1 MSIRE
6 IAVSSDYPCK
16 NGTGILAG
24 SCQDPAKIPAGIP
37 PRFWPPGFPVPA
49 GILGGKAG
57 FPAAKISAGSRRESC
72 RDSWREAGFPAAKI
86 SAGSR
91 RESCR
96 DSWWETGFPA
106 AKISA
111 GSRRESC
118 RDSWREAGFPAAKIS
133 AGSRRE
139 SCRDS
144 WREAGS
150 RRPKSRQ
157 DPGGS
162 LAGILGGQPDI
173 SVGVLP
179 GFATGNKIPCG
190 QNLPGSQNLRGSC
203 LESCQDSR

>member
-1 MSIRE
+1 MFF
-6 IAVSSDYPCK
+6 PCK

-49 GILGGKAG
+49 GILTGNLGGKAG
-57 FPAAKISAGSRRESC
+57 FPAAKISAGSRQESC
-72 RDSWREAGFPAAKI
+72 RDSWR
-86 SAGSR
+86 
-91 RESCR
+91 
-96 DSWWETGFPA
+96 ETGFPA

-111 GSRRESC
+111 GSR
-118 RDSWREAGFPAAKIS
+118 W
-133 AGSRRE
+133 E

-179 GFATGNKIPCG
+179 GFVAGNKIPCG

>member
-1 MSIRE
+1 MLATSLPV
-6 IAVSSDYPCK
+6 AQWLGGPSSVQKVMGLTPIGDSDFSLSHPCK

-49 GILGGKAG
+49 GILTGILGGKAG

-72 RDSWREAGFPAAKI
+72 RDSWREARFPAAKI
-86 SAGSR
+86 SAESR

-96 DSWWETGFPA
+96 DSWRETGFPA

-111 GSRRESC
+111 GSR
-118 RDSWREAGFPAAKIS
+118 W
-133 AGSRRE
+133 E

-150 RRPKSRQ
+150 RQPKSRQ

-190 QNLPGSQNLRGSC
+190 QNLRGSC
-203 LESCQDSR
+203 LESCRDSR

>member
-1 MSIRE
+1 MGNPGM
-6 IAVSSDYPCK
+6 PCK
-16 NGTGILAG
+16 NGTVILAG

-49 GILGGKAG
+49 GILTGILGGKAG
-57 FPAAKISAGSRRESC
+57 FPAAKISAGSQ
-72 RDSWREAGFPAAKI
+72 W
-86 SAGSR
+86 
-91 RESCR
+91 
-96 DSWWETGFPA
+96 
-106 AKISA
+106 
-111 GSRRESC
+111 
-118 RDSWREAGFPAAKIS
+118 
-133 AGSRRE
+133 E

-173 SVGVLP
+173 SVGVVP

-190 QNLPGSQNLRGSC
+190 QNLPGSQNLRGPC